1 MLTRGARRRCPRCG
15 SGHLYQGW
23 FRLKDQC
30 PRCHYTFEREE
41 GFFLGAFVI
50 NFGVTIA
57 GLAVIMGV
65 LIAVL
70 ASNGSNRALDV
81 VVVAAVAEVIV
92 VPLAF
97 YPTSKTLWCGID
109 MVMHK
114 GEAWT
119 KLPAESHVDSSAD
132 SR

>member
-15 SGHLYQGW
+15 SGHLFQGW
-23 FRLKDQC
+23 FRLKDRC
-30 PRCHYTFEREE
+30 PRCHFTFEREE

-57 GLAVIMGV
+57 GLAVIMGA

-70 ASNGSNRALDV
+70 ATNGSQRALDL
-81 VVVAAVAEVIV
+81 VVVAAVAEVVV

-97 YPTSKTLWCGID
+97 YPTSKTLWSGID

-114 GEAWT
+114 GEDWAR
-119 KLPAESHVDSSAD
+119 LPADMPAD
-132 SR
+132 